1 MEDGILWTSPYNSAA
16 GMGHGGYG
24 GDVRNAMV
32 GEVQVAGGGGACL
45 RVRKCIERQRFVS
58 SSTTLPGRGSE
69 DERHIERSAYLY
81 ILQRA
86 SPPTPTFIR

>member
-1 MEDGILWTSPYNSAA
+1 M
-16 GMGHGGYG
+16 GYG

-32 GEVQVAGGGGACL
+32 GEVQVVAGGGGA
-45 RVRKCIERQRFVS
+45 RVRVRWCIERQRFVS
-58 SSTTLPGRGSE
+58 SSITLPGRGSE

-86 SPPTPTFIR
+86 STPTPTFIR